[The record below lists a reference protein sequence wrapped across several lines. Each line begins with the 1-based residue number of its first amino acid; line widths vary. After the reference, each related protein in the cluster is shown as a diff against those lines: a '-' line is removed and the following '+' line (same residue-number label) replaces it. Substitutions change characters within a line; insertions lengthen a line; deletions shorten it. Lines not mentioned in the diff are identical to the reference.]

1 MSDFEKKGYYLLK
14 KAINPYLLGQ
24 IIKETEEMFFK
35 AKKMFP
41 FIRVYNDYPYLNNNI
56 NVFGLDFFK

>member
-14 KAINPYLLGQ
+14 KAINPSLLGQ

-35 AKKMFP
+35 AKK
-41 FIRVYNDYPYLNNNI
+41 IC
-56 NVFGLDFFK
+56 GLS